1 VLAVVVIAGVV
12 VVAGGVV
19 VVVVVVVVVG
29 GGELVVV
36 VGGGCRTG
44 ELGVV
49 EVLEDVL
56 DDVDGCDEDNVL
68 DEDVSDDD
76 VLDDVD
82 GCDEDVVPDEDVVV
96 SDDDVGPTIAGTGAP
111 AGGATTTGG
120 SVALG
125 SRFSTLTDK
134 RFIWSS
140 RSCLRAPL
148 STVCTVELTA
158 ASLSCA
164 ADH

>member
-1 VLAVVVIAGVV
+1 ML
-12 VVAGGVV
+12 VV
-19 VVVVVVVVVG
+19 VVVVGAVVVVVVGVRVVVVVVG
-29 GGELVVV
+29 GELDVV
-36 VGGGCRTG
+36 VGAGGCWTG
-44 ELGVV
+44 GLDVV

-56 DDVDGCDEDNVL
+56 
-68 DEDVSDDD
+68 
-76 VLDDVD
+76 
-82 GCDEDVVPDEDVVV
+82 EDVVV
-96 SDDDVGPTIAGTGAP
+96 SDDDVVPEEDVVVSDDDVDGPTIAGTWGTP
-111 AGGATTTGG
+111 AEGGTCAGGG

-140 RSCLRAPL
+140 SSCLRAPL

-158 ASLSCA
+158 TSLSCA